1 MPTMGKVRKAPGG
14 SAQHSKST
22 GHNSSKPQKK
32 RNLGPPPPPQR
43 GGVEL
48 VDPRVQEQLKTYDEA
63 LSLFHQQKFA
73 RAKQGLEEVL
83 KGPSKELADRARV
96 HLKIAEQRMKPTQEH
111 NPRGAEDHYQRG
123 VAMMNIGRFVEALPR
138 FVPAPDVHHGHA
150 ALVMVFRA
158 ARIVFLRGLHAL
170 LGNFQMHARA
180 VRQFLAR
187 TFQHFFQSLL
197 GAGEFLL
204 MK

>member
-1 MPTMGKVRKAPGG
+1 SSRCAASASMPTMGKVRKAPGG

-32 RNLGPPPPPQR
+32 RNLGPAPPPQR

-48 VDPRVQEQLKTYDEA
+48 VEPRVQEQLKTYDEA

-96 HLKIAEQRMKPTQEH
+96 HLKIAEQRMKTTQED
-111 NPRGAEDHYQRG
+111 NQRAAEDQYKHGGARWHNQRS
-123 VAMMNIGRFVEALPR
+123 VT
-138 FVPAPDVHHGHA
+138 
-150 ALVMVFRA
+150 
-158 ARIVFLRGLHAL
+158 
-170 LGNFQMHARA
+170 
-180 VRQFLAR
+180 R
-187 TFQHFFQSLL
+187 T
-197 GAGEFLL
+197 
-204 MK
+204 

>member
-63 LSLFHQQKFA
+63 LSLIHQQKFA

-123 VAMMNIGRFVEALPR
+123 VAMRSEERRVGKECRSRWSPY
-138 FVPAPDVHHGHA
+138 H
-150 ALVMVFRA
+150 
-158 ARIVFLRGLHAL
+158 
-170 LGNFQMHARA
+170 
-180 VRQFLAR
+180 
-187 TFQHFFQSLL
+187 
-197 GAGEFLL
+197 
-204 MK
+204 